1 MWSGD
6 ADNIR
11 MTEGDYGI
19 TLPFGISGAT
29 LGNSD
34 SFLFTFKANPN
45 DETAVLTKT
54 FDGITNNTI
63 PFALTEAESAL
74 FSPGWYVYSL
84 DWYHN
89 GSFNGCIIEHGTFEV
104 GDKI

>member
-6 ADNIR
+6 ATNLR

-19 TLPFGISGAT
+19 ELPFAVSGLTIS
-29 LGNSD
+29 NSD
-34 SFLFTFKANPN
+34 SFLFTFKAKPN
-45 DETAVLTKT
+45 DETVVLTKT

-63 PFALTEAESAL
+63 PFVLTEAETAL
-74 FSPGWYVYSL
+74 FSPGRYVYSL
-84 DWYHN
+84 DWYRN
-89 GSFNGCIIEHGTFEV
+89 GNFNDCLIEHGTFEV